1 MIAVGGIGGL
11 IRDPFQFVGI
21 EDIVDP
27 PDAFELTEG
36 VLIAPAGIA
45 ESIGQRAFHPVIGI
59 GGRGIVEVATYHD
72 RVGGTTDLFGDI
84 IGLRRPLPEVL
95 FHLQDQLDTGF
106 QAEHPG
112 LGSCLYL
119 SAVLVHTGCLQVVTE
134 EADGIGRHTNIGDH
148 RQIDGVLEIEGPY
161 MLQGIPAADH
171 HRQVVGTSADA
182 VMGDVAECFPNGVS
196 LVVGSIGGFL
206 HTDNIG
212 LQLADISRRFPH
224 RLLSV
229 PKEMGGVV
237 GHHCQGLSAFG
248 QGIPSG
254 EGWLPDS
261 QQVVGMQQDCQ
272 QGQPYFPTVTGKE
285 LYNHLQGIK
294 CQYSPDSQR
303 QEGKPDQYAV
313 SIVAAEPSEKR
324 KEWKKI
330 IHILS
335 VLLA

>member
-1 MIAVGGIGGL
+1 MIAIGGIGG
-11 IRDPFQFVGI
+11 IIGYSFQFVGI
-21 EDIVDP
+21 EDIIDP
-27 PDAFELTEG
+27 PDTFELTEG

-45 ESIGQRAFHPVIGI
+45 KSIGQRTFHPVIGI
-59 GGRGIVEVATYHD
+59 GGWGIVEVATYHD
-72 RVGGTTDLFGDI
+72 RVGGTTNLFGDI
-84 IGLRRPLPEVL
+84 VGLRRPFPEVL
-95 FHLQDQLDTGF
+95 FHLQDQLDTGL

-112 LGSCLYL
+112 LGSRLYL
-119 SAVLVHTGCLQVVTE
+119 SAVLIHTGCLQVVTE
-134 EADGIGRHTNIGDH
+134 EADGIGRHTDIGDH
-148 RQIDGVLEIEGPY
+148 RQVDGVLEIEGPY

-171 HRQVVGTSADA
+171 HRQVVGTSAHA
-182 VMGDVAECFPNGVS
+182 VMGNVAECFPDGVS

-212 LQLADISRRFPH
+212 LQLTDISRRLPH

-237 GHHCQGLSAFG
+237 SHHRQRLSTFG

-261 QQVVGMQQDCQ
+261 QQVVGMQQDRQ

-285 LYNHLQGIK
+285 LYNHLQCIE

-303 QEGKPDQYAV
+303 QEGEPDQYAV
-313 SIVAAEPSEKR
+313 SIVAAEPDE
-324 KEWKKI
+324 
-330 IHILS
+330 
-335 VLLA
+335 

>member
-1 MIAVGGIGGL
+1 MITVRSIGRF
-11 IRDPFQFVGI
+11 IRKTFQFVGI
-21 EDIVDP
+21 EDIIDP
-27 PDAFELTEG
+27 PELPELTEG

-45 ESIGQRAFHPVIGI
+45 ETIGQRAFHPVIGI
-59 GGRGIVEVATYHD
+59 RGRGIVEVATYHD
-72 RVGGTTDLFGDI
+72 RVGGTTDFFGDI
-84 IGLRRPLPEVL
+84 ISLRRPLPEVL
-95 FHLQDQLDTGF
+95 FHLQDQPDTGL

-112 LGSCLYL
+112 LGSRLYL
-119 SAVLVHTGCLQVVTE
+119 SAVLVHTSCLQMVAE
-134 EADGIGRHTNIGDH
+134 EADGIGRHTDIGDH
-148 RQIDGVLEIEGPY
+148 RQVDGVLEIEGPY

-171 HRQVVGTSADA
+171 HRQVVGTSANT
-182 VMGDVAECFPNGVS
+182 VMGDVAECFPDGVS

-212 LQLADISRRFPH
+212 LQLADISRRLPH

-237 GHHCQGLSAFG
+237 GHHRQGLSAFG

-261 QQVVGMQQDCQ
+261 QQVVGMQQDRQ

-285 LYNHLQGIK
+285 LYNHLQGIE

-303 QEGKPDQYAV
+303 QEGEPDQYAI
-313 SIVAAEPSEKR
+313 SIMAAEPGEEGE
-324 KEWKKI
+324 EWKKI
-330 IHILS
+330 THILS

>member
-1 MIAVGGIGGL
+1 MITVRSIGGI
-11 IRDPFQFVGI
+11 IRQTFQFVGI

-36 VLIAPAGIA
+36 VLITPAGIA
-45 ESIGQRAFHPVIGI
+45 KSIGQRAFHPVIGV

-84 IGLRRPLPEVL
+84 IGLRRPFPEVL
-95 FHLQDQLDTGF
+95 FHPQDQFDTGL
-106 QAEHPG
+106 QAKHPG
-112 LGSCLYL
+112 LGSSLYL
-119 SAVLVHTGCLQVVTE
+119 SAVLVHTGCLQVVAE
-134 EADGIGRHTNIGDH
+134 EADGIGRHTDIGDH
-148 RQIDGVLEIEGPY
+148 RQVDGVLEIESPY
-161 MLQGIPAADH
+161 MLQGIPAANH
-171 HRQVVGTSADA
+171 HRQVVGTSTDA
-182 VMGDVAECFPNGVS
+182 VMGDVAECFPDGVS

-212 LQLADISRRFPH
+212 LQLVDISRRLPH

-237 GHHCQGLSAFG
+237 GHHRQGLSAFG

-261 QQVVGMQQDCQ
+261 QQVVGMQQDRQ

-285 LYNHLQGIK
+285 LYNHLQSIE
-294 CQYSPDSQR
+294 CQYFPDSQR
-303 QEGKPDQYAV
+303 QEGEPDQYAV

-324 KEWKKI
+324 KQWKKI